1 MSSVRNN
8 TFSSASPLPVPT
20 PAQPVILQRSL
31 FKTVFQS
38 YQFAFI
44 NQDQNAIIHPSKTE
58 KQLVASLLSS
68 YRLILKLPFIANIL
82 ENVIA
87 KWFGQKKHLGRFQ
100 SGFHRPHQNSSS

>member
-44 NQDQNAIIHPSKTE
+44 NQDQNAIIHPLKTE

-87 KWFGQKKHLGRFQ
+87 GQKKHLGRFQ

>member
-44 NQDQNAIIHPSKTE
+44 NQDQNAIIHPLKTE
-58 KQLVASLLSS
+58 KQLVASLLS